1 MELVIHFDYD
11 AAVIK
16 PGDMRG
22 LERHAAFLVEN
33 TDWRVRIEGHCDDR
47 GSERYNLE
55 LGERRADAVRQMFL
69 DKGIA
74 DSRMDVVSF
83 GELRPATEGTSD
95 DARAQNR
102 RAVIIH
108 LSR

>member
-1 MELVIHFDYD
+1 MEVVIHFDYD
-11 AAVIK
+11 SAVVS
-16 PGDMRG
+16 PQGMRA
-22 LERHAAFLVEN
+22 LDPHVAFLVDN
-33 TDWRVRIEGHCDDR
+33 AGWRVRIEGHCDDR

-55 LGERRADAVRQMFL
+55 LGEERANAVRQMFL

-83 GELRPATEGTSD
+83 GEERPAAEGTSD

-102 RAVIIH
+102 RAVVIH
-108 LSR
+108 LKR